1 MQPRR
6 IKSCDAKLNEMID
19 AFVQHYQ
26 ETPLTRSRDEVLSS
40 LSLSSSRSSP
50 QSMELLLRRLS
61 ATSTR
66 PSASMMR
73 EANTS
78 EDSLAA
84 DCDLVDSSA
93 AHLDLEWLCDDVS
106 KPYRK
111 TFRLT
116 PCTVSGQDLEWL
128 NDGISSQEPMS
139 INSGAEKQDH
149 RPRRPRWFAKSWQN
163 LLEHSRTDCTI
174 PPAREADVSDFF
186 RWRLWRAK

>member
-6 IKSCDAKLNEMID
+6 IKFCDAKLDEMID

-26 ETPLTRSRDEVLSS
+26 ETPLTRSRDEVISS
-40 LSLSSSRSSP
+40 LSLSSS
-50 QSMELLLRRLS
+50 MDLLLRRLS
-61 ATSTR
+61 ATSTH
-66 PSASMMR
+66 PNASMMR
-73 EANTS
+73 EANTT
-78 EDSLAA
+78 EDPLAA
-84 DCDLVDSSA
+84 DRDLVDSSA
-93 AHLDLEWLCDDVS
+93 AHLDLEWLCNDVS

-111 TFRLT
+111 TFRRT
-116 PCTVSGQDLEWL
+116 PRTVSGQDLEWL
-128 NDGISSQEPMS
+128 NDGISSQEPTQEPMS
-139 INSGAEKQDH
+139 VNSGAEKQDH